1 MIGELTQLAHGL
13 GRTTLEGPFWTNNP
27 RLEPVLTTSA
37 QNTNPKRQTN
47 KTVGRTW
54 TRAGLKFY
62 VPGCNIVS
70 AVRSILLHTYSP
82 TLSQK
87 DVFCHRKTH
96 IFCALASFLLPST
109 PHLLCK
115 HLHENVH
122 RAVAKC
128 DFFYRSRSRCMQK
141 TRISARNLHSETKTS
156 GFKHILLLFNRMSST
171 HTQRI
176 LSKAPFA
183 VLGVYGG

>member
-62 VPGCNIVS
+62 VPGATLFLLFDPSYSTPIPQHFHRKMYFATGKHIFFVRLQVS
-70 AVRSILLHTYSP
+70 YSPLLRTYSAN
-82 TLSQK
+82 TCMKMCIVLWRNAIFSTGRGV
-87 DVFCHRKTH
+87 DVCKKLEFQLETCIVRRKH
-96 IFCALASFLLPST
+96 
-109 PHLLCK
+109 
-115 HLHENVH
+115 
-122 RAVAKC
+122 
-128 DFFYRSRSRCMQK
+128 
-141 TRISARNLHSETKTS
+141 
-156 GFKHILLLFNRMSST
+156 
-171 HTQRI
+171 
-176 LSKAPFA
+176 PF
-183 VLGVYGG
+183 